1 MEDQSFRQRDHAI
14 TSLASSRIAD
24 LSEENWA
31 GRWRA
36 GVRGMRPS
44 VFLNGRFLRQ
54 SVTGVQRFSA
64 EIAAAIDRLVAVGEW
79 PDTVVLAP
87 RPAQLEAIGR
97 VAAPYGRLRLREV
110 GRMHGHLW
118 EQAELPTAA
127 RGGVLVSLGNT
138 APVLAGR
145 RQVVVIHD
153 AGVFD
158 TPESYSLRFRAWYK
172 ALQHGLVRTG
182 AQVATV
188 SEFSRR
194 RIVARLGLD
203 PARITVMYE
212 GADHILRVP
221 ADPCTLTRYNLR
233 PRQFALVVSNRV
245 AHKNLA
251 ALHEAAAALERRGM
265 VIAVAGA
272 ADLDVFRDIPGAGFA
287 ERRLGRVSD
296 TELRALY
303 ENAACL
309 LFPSRYEGFGLPPV
323 EAMACGCPVL
333 AARGGAVEEICGDGA
348 LYFTN
353 GDKRTITEAVER
365 LLDEDGLADD
375 MRARGRARMAALSWD
390 ASARVLGEVV
400 RRVQ

>member
-1 MEDQSFRQRDHAI
+1 M
-14 TSLASSRIAD
+14 
-24 LSEENWA
+24 
-31 GRWRA
+31 
-36 GVRGMRPS
+36 
-44 VFLNGRFLRQ
+44 FLNGRFLRQ

-158 TPESYSLRFRAWYK
+158 TPKSYSLRFRAWYK

-309 LFPSRYEGFGLPPV
+309 LFPSRYRGLR
-323 EAMACGCPVL
+323 
-333 AARGGAVEEICGDGA
+333 AAPGRGDGLRVPGA
-348 LYFTN
+348 RSTRRRSR
-353 GDKRTITEAVER
+353 GDLRKTARCISPTATSGRSPKRSSGCRTGR
-365 LLDEDGLADD
+365 PCHD
-375 MRARGRARMAALSWD
+375 MRVTRNGTHPRGLSWTHRRACRRGRAT
-390 ASARVLGEVV
+390 
-400 RRVQ
+400 VQ